1 MIEEQSK
8 TNHCWMHCLRSSV
21 LADSMSMTETSK
33 LTDMYIDAIDHFS
46 DCIATV
52 LAVKRVEC
60 EKGRF

>member
-1 MIEEQSK
+1 
-8 TNHCWMHCLRSSV
+8 MHCLRSSV

-33 LTDMYIDAIDHFS
+33 LTDMYITIDARPLEQTIDHFS